1 MRDPLTQLSNRRAF
15 LEEAKIVLA
24 RASIVCLVYLD
35 LDGFKRINDRLGH
48 ESGDE
53 LLVEVSERY
62 RSLLGK
68 HLLARVGG
76 DEFVALLELPQ
87 LDVENLMRQLEHLVA
102 QPAIIKGQT
111 VSVGLSWGLAMFPN
125 DGTQLE
131 SLMRVADA
139 NMYAFKSGRVEQ
151 SR

>member
-24 RASIVCLVYLD
+24 RASIACLVYLD

-53 LLVEVSERY
+53 LLVEVAQRY
-62 RSLLGK
+62 RSLLGDY
-68 HLLARVGG
+68 LLARVGG
-76 DEFVALLELPQ
+76 DEFVALLELPETE
-87 LDVENLMRQLEHLVA
+87 VENLMHDLEHQIA
-102 QPAIIKGQT
+102 QPAFVNGQT
-111 VSVGLSWGLAMFPN
+111 VSVGLSWGVAVFPN

-139 NMYAFKSGRVEQ
+139 NMYAFKSTRVEQ